1 MSPNEQSLPVCLLPV
16 GTEATQAAQRCTVD
30 CVNIRR
36 PSIKRINKNLLIRLG
51 FSTALL
57 LCSALVASAQNT
69 KPDEYPKVEVFVGYS
84 ALGEANGRG
93 ISLAPNGSVPANYSA
108 EAGFETS
115 VIGNFSKHFGI
126 KGDFSA
132 HFNNDSSRGPVTAC
146 SPVCTTVTQDF
157 ELKTRVYN
165 FLAGPEFKAR
175 NSTRFTPFVHALAG
189 FAHTSATFTTPG
201 PTHILF
207 LRRNDSSF
215 AMALGGGL
223 DIRASQRV
231 SFRASMDYNPVF
243 VNDSTTG
250 TRDFFRL
257 SLGILFH

>member
-1 MSPNEQSLPVCLLPV
+1 M
-16 GTEATQAAQRCTVD
+16 
-30 CVNIRR
+30 
-36 PSIKRINKNLLIRLG
+36 KRINKNLLIRLA

-57 LCSALVASAQNT
+57 LCLALAASAQSPNS
-69 KPDEYPKVEVFVGYS
+69 DEHPKFEFFAGYS
-84 ALGEANGRG
+84 ALGETRSPV
-93 ISLAPNGSVPANYSA
+93 ISFGPNAGVVGDY
-108 EAGFETS
+108 EGQGFETS
-115 VIGNFSKHFGI
+115 IIRNFSKRFGI

-132 HFNNDSSRGPVTAC
+132 HFNNESASGPVTAC
-146 SPVCTTVTQDF
+146 TPVCTTVTQDF
-157 ELKTRVYN
+157 QLKTRVYN

-175 NSTRFTPFVHALAG
+175 NSTRFTPFVHALGG